1 MGRGLYRSSAIAIA
15 ADGTIFVLDN
25 GNHRVVAFDQ
35 SGDALREFGRE
46 GQGPGEFQNP
56 LGFGV
61 AGNRV
66 LISDIG
72 NNRLTIFSTDGDH
85 VADTQFDDRFWAR
98 AITAIDDEL
107 MMIIAPNLR
116 FTARDEPYPVSWVLA
131 RYSVSGEQRAVL
143 AEREASTKAFYYSAE
158 MVGRVPMVFA
168 NPIGA
173 FGPGAVTHVTSG
185 DHYQIL
191 SIGPDGAARWAL
203 RAAFTPETPTEEQK
217 DEMLAQY
224 RRFAERPGFAAEMA
238 SARFVWPE
246 RFAALENIETD
257 ARGNLYVFPYT
268 FRPPD
273 SEPGPDLPVA
283 VDVYSPEGLSLFAGM
298 SEINH
303 WDAVFDNYIFRLED
317 DSDTGERIVVRY
329 RILSKLE

>member
-1 MGRGLYRSSAIAIA
+1 MNLRSIVAMLALLAAVACSEPLEFADWTIEVPEGTPVSEYAFVPADGRSEHLEFQRDLVIAEGMGRGLYRSSAIAVA

-72 NNRLTIFSTDGDH
+72 NNRLTVFKTDGEL

-107 MMIIAPNLR
+107 MMIIAPNLP

-131 RYSVSGEQRAVL
+131 RYSVSG
-143 AEREASTKAFYYSAE
+143 
-158 MVGRVPMVFA
+158 
-168 NPIGA
+168 
-173 FGPGAVTHVTSG
+173 
-185 DHYQIL
+185 
-191 SIGPDGAARWAL
+191 
-203 RAAFTPETPTEEQK
+203 
-217 DEMLAQY
+217 
-224 RRFAERPGFAAEMA
+224 
-238 SARFVWPE
+238 
-246 RFAALENIETD
+246 
-257 ARGNLYVFPYT
+257 
-268 FRPPD
+268 
-273 SEPGPDLPVA
+273 
-283 VDVYSPEGLSLFAGM
+283 
-298 SEINH
+298 
-303 WDAVFDNYIFRLED
+303 
-317 DSDTGERIVVRY
+317 
-329 RILSKLE
+329 